1 MAVLNSVR
9 AILQSAADAGATDV
23 HLCAGS
29 DPQMRVQGR
38 LKEIGGL
45 RLQAADTLD
54 ILVNMM
60 NDAQRERFEEKGE
73 YEMALSVF
81 EGLRCRV
88 SAYKQMGNVSLA
100 FRLISSSLPSLE
112 NLDASGTLLK
122 TAGLKSGLVLVTGT
136 MGSGRS
142 TTLAALVNRINRG
155 RAAHIITLESPVEYV
170 HRHDKSLVEQREIGS
185 DTGSYAVAL
194 RAALKEDPDV
204 IMVDELRDGD
214 TICAALEAA
223 EAGCL
228 VFAAIVAPS
237 ANSALDSLLN
247 RFSAEQRLQIRGR
260 LSTILHAVVVQ
271 KRRELEDGRREI
283 YCEAM
288 QVGQQTRNALKN
300 GGQRTS

>member
-1 MAVLNSVR
+1 MAVLNSVK

-29 DPQMRVQGR
+29 DPQMRVQGK

-73 YEMALSVF
+73 YELAIPIF

-100 FRLISSSLPSLE
+100 FRLISSRLPSLE
-112 NLDASGTLLK
+112 SLDASGALLK
-122 TAGLKSGLVLVTGT
+122 IAGMKSGLVLVAGT
-136 MGSGRS
+136 LGSGKS
-142 TTLAALVNRINRG
+142 TTLASLVNRINKG

-170 HRHDKSLVEQREIGS
+170 HRHDKSLVEQREVGS

-194 RAALKEDPDV
+194 RAALREDPDV
-204 IMVDELRDGD
+204 IAVDDLRDKD

-228 VFAAIVAPS
+228 ILAAIVAS
-237 ANSALDSLLN
+237 GANSALDALLN
-247 RFSAEQRLQIRGR
+247 RFSAEQRVQVRGR
-260 LSTILHAVVVQ
+260 LSTTLHAVVVQ
-271 KRRELEDGRREI
+271 KRRNLEDGASEI
-283 YCEAM
+283 YCETM

-300 GGQRTS
+300 GGQKTS